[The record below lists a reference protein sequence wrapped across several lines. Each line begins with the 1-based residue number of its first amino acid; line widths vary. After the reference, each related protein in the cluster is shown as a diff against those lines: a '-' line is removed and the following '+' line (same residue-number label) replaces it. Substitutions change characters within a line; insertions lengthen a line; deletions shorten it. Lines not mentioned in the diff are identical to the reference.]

1 MIKPCLNLPLAG
13 FKKAN
18 AHEASALVKDTQL
31 IHYEAPECSAL
42 YGYAKEGQLIAVEFV
57 QLGAVSEWWIEE
69 NN

>member
-1 MIKPCLNLPLAG
+1 MIKPRLNLPLAG
-13 FKKAN
+13 FKKARTN
-18 AHEASALVKDTQL
+18 EANALVKDTQL

-57 QLGAVSEWWIEE
+57 QLGAVSEWWIKE